1 MPTTMTSNV
10 SAVVWAACATSLM
23 LMSSS
28 FDVAVL
34 DVAPG
39 EAGTD
44 RHRVDDRVPRGPS
57 VIALPAVHGWTD
69 PVTLVTITRV
79 G

>member
-1 MPTTMTSNV
+1 MQRKAPADSTS
-10 SAVVWAACATSLM
+10 AP
-23 LMSSS
+23 
-28 FDVAVL
+28 
-34 DVAPG
+34 VAPG